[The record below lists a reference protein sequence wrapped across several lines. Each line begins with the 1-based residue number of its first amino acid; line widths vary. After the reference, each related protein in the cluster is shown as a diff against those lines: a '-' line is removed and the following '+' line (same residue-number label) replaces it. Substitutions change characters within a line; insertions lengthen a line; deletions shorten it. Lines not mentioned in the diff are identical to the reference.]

1 MKKVTFRLSLAAALC
16 AVGLF
21 AAAPASAATYDFN
34 AGGGGFSVTNFNDPF
49 DGPWVYGATS
59 GVGGS
64 GGWSTDGQGPELG
77 RAPSTYLTS
86 PAIPITAAG
95 EVQLSFDH
103 RYSFEVG
110 AWDGGALF
118 VSRNGGAFSK
128 VSGGSFTANGY
139 NGIVLPGS
147 NSELQ
152 GTEAFI
158 ETSAGYGE
166 GHFLT
171 STANLGSY
179 IAGDSLQIRFTA
191 AYDTNTTQGTPDWA
205 IDNVLVRTPIPEPTS
220 LLLLATAGAAIAVA
234 ARRKRRLVAA

>member
-1 MKKVTFRLSLAAALC
+1 MKKMTFRLSLAAAMC

-49 DGPWVYGATS
+49 DGPWVYGAGS

-95 EVQLSFDH
+95 AVTMSFDH
-103 RYSFEVG
+103 RYSFEVD
-110 AWDGGALF
+110 AWDGGAVF
-118 VSRNGGAFSK
+118 VSLNGGAFTK
-128 VSGGSFTANGY
+128 VPGASFTANGY
-139 NGIVLPGS
+139 NGNVRPGS
-147 NSELQ
+147 ASELQ
-152 GTEAFI
+152 STEGFI
-158 ETSAGYGE
+158 ETSAGYG
-166 GHFLT
+166 GGVFQT
-171 STANLGSY
+171 SSASLGSFA
-179 IAGDSLQIRFTA
+179 AGDSLQVRFTA
-191 AYDTNTTQGTPDWA
+191 AFDTNTTQGTPDWV
-205 IDNVLVRTPIPEPTS
+205 IDNVIVNTPIPEPTS

-234 ARRKRRLVAA
+234 VRRKRCHAAA